1 MSTLDWSEAAA
12 DIPERGLERRRAAT
26 PEERT
31 ALATALGALSCESI
45 DVRYRIVPRAG
56 GRYVLDGQLDA
67 ALTRECV
74 VSLDPVSEIV
84 SAPLSVDFEPEGSAS
99 AEPGGTV
106 DPFSE
111 TEIEPMEGGRL
122 PIGRIV
128 EEEIASRLDP
138 YPRHPDARLEQHEA
152 GGGGEGGAF
161 AGLAGLKRRLEGEG

>member
-1 MSTLDWSEAAA
+1 MATLDWSEAVAE
-12 DIPERGLERRRAAT
+12 IPDRGLERQRIATAEERAA
-26 PEERT
+26 
-31 ALATALGALSCESI
+31 LAAALGALSCERLE
-45 DVRYRIVPRAG
+45 VRYRVVPRAG
-56 GRYVLDGQLDA
+56 GRYVLDGRLET

-74 VSLDPVSEIV
+74 VSLDPLPETVT
-84 SAPLSVDFEPEGSAS
+84 APLSVDFEPEGSAG

-111 TEIEPMEGGRL
+111 TEIEPIEGGRL

-152 GGGGEGGAF
+152 GGEDAGGAF
-161 AGLAGLKRRLEGEG
+161 AGLADLKRRLEGKG